1 MLLDSA
7 AGLLRAGGPA
17 AVSVRAVAEA
27 SGTSFRAVYAV
38 FGSKRALI
46 DALAERGYRSLV
58 ARTSAIDA
66 TGDPRRDLVR
76 AGAVAFR
83 EFALEEPE
91 MFRLTFEQVSAE
103 VLGHDRVA
111 EAALDAYRAL
121 RVSVRPCARRRRG
134 PPRPV
139 RGELLLR
146 LPQCV
151 PGPRGVRARGTGTS
165 ARTRLLA
172 DGRRRRPGGP
182 LARRAGQSRRR
193 VRRTTRGEVG
203 DGRGLTYSAGATL
216 DATGPPGDPAD
227 QVAFVG
233 ATSTNGKR
241 LTHGQLRGSLEDLA
255 ILRGTQ
261 TEASRNPC
269 GLRTLHQEGY
279 REHAL
284 VRSFVEL
291 AGIEPASCG
300 AVPGL
305 LRVQF
310 VMSLFSAPA
319 LPRTG
324 CRRAQSG

>member
-121 RVSVRPCARRRRG
+121 RVSVRRARAAGAVHPDRSEESCCFAFHSACQGLAASELAAQAPPRG
-134 PPRPV
+134 PGFWPMVADVDLAALWRDALGSLVEGFAAPPGERWATGADSRTAPAQPSTRPV
-139 RGELLLR
+139 HPATR
-146 LPQCV
+146 
-151 PGPRGVRARGTGTS
+151 
-165 ARTRLLA
+165 RTRSPSSE
-172 DGRRRRPGGP
+172 RRRP
-182 LARRAGQSRRR
+182 
-193 VRRTTRGEVG
+193 T
-203 DGRGLTYSAGATL
+203 
-216 DATGPPGDPAD
+216 
-227 QVAFVG
+227 
-233 ATSTNGKR
+233 
-241 LTHGQLRGSLEDLA
+241 
-255 ILRGTQ
+255 
-261 TEASRNPC
+261 AS
-269 GLRTLHQEGY
+269 G
-279 REHAL
+279 
-284 VRSFVEL
+284 
-291 AGIEPASCG
+291 
-300 AVPGL
+300 
-305 LRVQF
+305 
-310 VMSLFSAPA
+310 
-319 LPRTG
+319 
-324 CRRAQSG
+324 